1 MKSSRLSQ
9 AAIVAAL
16 RGQTL
21 RIPDLRA
28 LFRSW
33 PRAHLNRHHA
43 HITPIVDN
51 AIDHMAVTYPH
62 IASRKRDGIAN
73 LAALWY
79 PQARKTQLET
89 LALYTAWL
97 VCWDDAVD
105 ANEGGLAADF
115 ARAERWRSQTL
126 KMVRR
131 ALDVDETNTTV
142 GELTF
147 EDDPINCVF
156 QEFGSRFCETAPID
170 QRRRLHY
177 EIRTYITACAT
188 EQKLRLEHRIPDFN
202 SYMDLRLATV
212 GGTMLC
218 SLVPYATEES
228 LPAALTS
235 APEIGRMWLQVCIL
249 LSLLNDMLSLKK
261 ELRTDCAIN
270 AVSALI
276 EPGVSLDEV
285 VAQLEQRMRMAVKEF
300 DEAAE
305 RLLQMAGPDDD
316 LRGLV
321 RRYIDGCRTT
331 VTGTLEF
338 TLTSPRYKIAKL
350 VQQDGSLEIIL

>member
-1 MKSSRLSQ
+1 MKASRLSQ

-28 LFRSW
+28 VFRSW
-33 PRAHLNRHHA
+33 PRAHLNRHHG
-43 HITPIVDN
+43 HIAPIVDN
-51 AIDHMAVTYPH
+51 AIGHMAVTYPLV
-62 IASRKRDGIAN
+62 ASRKRDGISRLTAF
-73 LAALWY
+73 LY
-79 PQARKTQLET
+79 PQARKTQLVA

-115 ARAERWRSQTL
+115 ARAERWRRQTL
-126 KMVRR
+126 DMIRR
-131 ALDVDETNTTV
+131 ALEIDGTNTHV
-142 GELTF
+142 EEPAY
-147 EDDPINCVF
+147 EDDPINRVF
-156 QEFGSRFCETAPID
+156 QVFGSRFCETAPVD

-177 EIRTYITACAT
+177 EIRAFVTACAA
-188 EQKLRLEHRIPDFN
+188 EQKLRLERRIPDFN
-202 SYMDLRLATV
+202 SYMDLRLATI

-218 SLVPYATEES
+218 SLVPYATDEP
-228 LPAALTS
+228 LPAALAS
-235 APEIGRMWLQVCIL
+235 APEIGRMWLQACIL

-270 AVSALI
+270 AVSALV
-276 EPGVSLDEV
+276 EPGISLDEI
-285 VAQLEQRMRMAVKEF
+285 VAQLEQRMKTAVKEF

-305 RLLQMAGPDDD
+305 RLLQMAGPDED
-316 LRGLV
+316 LAGLV
-321 RRYIDGCRTT
+321 RRYIDGCRAT

-350 VQQDGSLEIIL
+350 IQQDGSLEIIL